1 MVSCTI
7 LPLTDHTGAEAIGFD
22 LTRPVDAQS
31 RVTFPRSQNPAVLA
45 PSRPHLERLTPH
57 HTDRPRN
64 NGGREGRT
72 QWDSAA
78 GGRQARLH

>member
-7 LPLTDHTGAEAIGFD
+7 LPLTDHTGAEVIGFD

-45 PSRPHLERLTPH
+45 PSRPHLERLTPNH
-57 HTDRPRN
+57 NDRPRN

-78 GGRQARLH
+78 GGRQARLR